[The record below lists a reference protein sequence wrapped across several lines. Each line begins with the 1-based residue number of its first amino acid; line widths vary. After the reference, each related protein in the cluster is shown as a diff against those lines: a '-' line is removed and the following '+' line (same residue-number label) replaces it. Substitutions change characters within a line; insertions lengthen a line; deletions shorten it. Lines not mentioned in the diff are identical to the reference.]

1 MVILAISLIK
11 LWVQNRVFTHR
22 TSICLYFPN
31 LKKKKKKKNLSQTL
45 NFTNTPIF
53 QEKKQ
58 KK

>member
-1 MVILAISLIK
+1 MNGYSSHFPLLNYGYKIKYLLTVHLFVFISQI
-11 LWVQNRVFTHR
+11 
-22 TSICLYFPN
+22 
-31 LKKKKKKKNLSQTL
+31 KKKKKKNLSQTL